1 MAMIMKSSCPTH
13 EVPLES
19 SPYDDGGVE
28 KDFCPQCEMEWESA
42 WDAKIKTNYPS
53 LARPLVTPYGTVSS
67 VARGQSGATWE
78 KLNAPSAPSFL
89 SSLSVPT
96 LVGGLIMPVKK
107 LATFAPYMAL
117 FGLAAVAVAVA
128 KPWKRD

>member
-1 MAMIMKSSCPTH
+1 MTSHGA
-13 EVPLES
+13 
-19 SPYDDGGVE
+19 
-28 KDFCPQCEMEWESA
+28 
-42 WDAKIKTNYPS
+42 
-53 LARPLVTPYGTVSS
+53 VSS
-67 VARGQSGATWE
+67 VARAQSEVTREEPITA
-78 KLNAPSAPSFL
+78 SAPSFL

-107 LATFAPYMAL
+107 LATVAPYMAL